1 LPGRLGL
8 GDYDWRLFL
17 GEDLELLLVFSDA
30 HHQLLTLGWELSAA
44 VSWAHPMWADAL
56 SIDPQPRSR
65 VKGCW

>member
-30 HHQLLTLGWELSAA
+30 HHQLLTLAGRLSAA
-44 VSWAHPMWADAL
+44 WSADPTL
-56 SIDPQPRSR
+56 
-65 VKGCW
+65 G

>member
-30 HHQLLTLGWELSAA
+30 HRQLLTLAGRLSAA
-44 VSWAHPMWADAL
+44 WSADPTL
-56 SIDPQPRSR
+56 
-65 VKGCW
+65 G